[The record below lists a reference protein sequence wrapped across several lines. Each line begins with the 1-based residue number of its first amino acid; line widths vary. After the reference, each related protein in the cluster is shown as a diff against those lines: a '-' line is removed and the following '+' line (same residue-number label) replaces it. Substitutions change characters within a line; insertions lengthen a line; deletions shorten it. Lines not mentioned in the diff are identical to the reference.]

1 MILIGVFVRASK
13 LLGRLTSYNTKGSM
27 VMIPRCYTVIA
38 GEPDVGTSFVRA
50 YNNIIARS
58 HNFIVITSLYVIIV
72 RASE

>member
-1 MILIGVFVRASK
+1 
-13 LLGRLTSYNTKGSM
+13 M

>member
-1 MILIGVFVRASK
+1 
-13 LLGRLTSYNTKGSM
+13 M

-58 HNFIVITSLYVIIV
+58 HNFIVFTSLTPFVI
-72 RASE
+72 

>member
-1 MILIGVFVRASK
+1 
-13 LLGRLTSYNTKGSM
+13 M

-58 HNFIVITSLYVIIV
+58 HNFIVITSLYFNNIIYWAF
-72 RASE
+72 RAFFTNAQTLY